1 MCHTRHES
9 ASTDEE
15 STEIEQS
22 ADEPGSSRGPIQAV
36 KGAVAAIWS

>member
-15 STEIEQS
+15 STEIKQS
-22 ADEPGSSRGPIQAV
+22 TDEPSGSRSPIQAV